1 MLKDGQLYIAHCDNG
16 NINLIGNMANRH
28 GLIAGATGTGKTV
41 TLQVLAETFSQA
53 GVPCFMADMKGDLSG
68 ISQAGR
74 LSGFIEKRMP
84 EFGIENPQFAGCPTR
99 FFDVFGEQGFPMRA
113 TVSAMGPQLL
123 ARLMELTE
131 VQAGVLNAV
140 FRIADD
146 NNLLLIDLKDL
157 KLMLD
162 FVGKNAAKFT
172 TEYGNIAPA
181 SIGAIQR
188 AILQIESE
196 GGDQFFGEQGFP
208 MRATVSAMGPQL
220 LARLMELTEV
230 QAGVLNAV
238 FRIADDNNLLL
249 IDLKD
254 LKLMLDF
261 VGKNAAK
268 FTTEYGNIAPASIGA
283 IQRSVLQ
290 IESEGGDKFFGEP
303 AFDVEDLFAVE
314 NGRGVMNVL
323 AADKLMLNPKLYST
337 YLLWLMTELYAKLPE
352 VGDLDLPK
360 FVFFFD
366 EAHMLFDGTSKALVD
381 KIEQVIRLIR
391 SKGVGIYFIT
401 QVPSDVP
408 VNVLAQLSNRVQHAL
423 RAYTPQ
429 DQKAVRAAAQ
439 TFRANPAF
447 KTEDAILDLGTGE
460 ALVSFLDEKGAPSVV
475 ERAKILF
482 PLSQIGAITPGQR
495 MDIQAAAPAKLKEY
509 EKFFDRESAYEV
521 LTEVNQ
527 KVEEEKEKER
537 KALEKE
543 KEAKAKEKE
552 KKASGKAKKG
562 GIGRT
567 ILGTMIAAAAT
578 SFARSAGTS
587 IAKSLGGSKKST
599 TTKKSTSTSKSSSGS
614 ILGDVVKKATKTA
627 ANTATRKVTTEI
639 LKSIL
644 K

>member
-1 MLKDGQLYIAHCDNG
+1 MLKDGQLYIAHSENG
-16 NINLIGNMANRH
+16 NINLVGKMANRH

-68 ISQAGR
+68 ISQPGR

-99 FFDVFGEQGFPMRA
+99 FFDVFGEQGFPLRA
-113 TVSAMGPQLL
+113 TISAMGPQLL

-172 TEYGNIAPA
+172 TQYGNIASA
-181 SIGAIQR
+181 SVGAIQR
-188 AILQIESE
+188 A
-196 GGDQFFGEQGFP
+196 
-208 MRATVSAMGPQL
+208 
-220 LARLMELTEV
+220 
-230 QAGVLNAV
+230 
-238 FRIADDNNLLL
+238 
-249 IDLKD
+249 
-254 LKLMLDF
+254 
-261 VGKNAAK
+261 
-268 FTTEYGNIAPASIGA
+268 
-283 IQRSVLQ
+283 VLQ

-323 AADKLMLNPKLYST
+323 AADRLMLNPKLYST

-352 VGDLDLPK
+352 VGDLELPK

-408 VNVLAQLSNRVQHAL
+408 VSVLAQLSNRVQHAL

-439 TFRANPAF
+439 TFRTNPSF

-460 ALVSFLDEKGAPSVV
+460 ALVSFLDEKGAPCIV

-495 MDIQAAAPAKLKEY
+495 MDIQAAAPRKLKDY
-509 EKFFDRESAYEV
+509 ENAFDRESAYEV

-527 KVEEEKEKER
+527 ELERQQEAEREAVEKEKQ
-537 KALEKE
+537 
-543 KEAKAKEKE
+543 AKVKEKE
-552 KKASGKAKKG
+552 KKAKETKTKKS

-578 SFARSAGTS
+578 SFARSAGTKLGKS
-587 IAKSLGGSKKST
+587 IGGSS
-599 TTKKSTSTSKSSSGS
+599 TKKSTSTKKTTSTKKSTSSDS
-614 ILGDVVKKATKTA
+614 ALKKATKTA
-627 ANTATRKVTTEI
+627 VNTATRKVTTEI